1 MGENFCSCHAHE
13 HGEQDCDKRL
23 FVHNRLFL
31 VIIVMLEY
39 TEKGAKV
46 PDPIAPR
53 RIDSRNAAMISSRV
67 RFLYATDTILLIF
80 LLIQGANIGNI
91 SETCKLLD

>member
-1 MGENFCSCHAHE
+1 
-13 HGEQDCDKRL
+13 
-23 FVHNRLFL
+23 
-31 VIIVMLEY
+31 MLEY

-80 LLIQGANIGNI
+80 LSIHGANIGNI
-91 SETCKLLD
+91 SETCGSRGDRYLGMTAAIPQVPNDHVIAEEPLRYICHMVIAS